1 MSFQRM
7 IAIPQEEYIQLS
19 TLSQIRQPYTHKM
32 MNLEREYEHPAPNSN
47 PYERMMLQGSVLE
60 EMKSL
65 KERIRND
72 LSLGTPKP
80 YRNRALS
87 LYRSIEPVIKF
98 NERGELIGEDEKA
111 IQDSRAEDLIQH
123 AVRDHR
129 RPFTPVAWN
138 IFVDLLKK
146 HNVPRSVLSRQTLA
160 EMKTDVPNP
169 IMKRTP
175 HKTTS
180 TATPKR
186 LRPIKTPK
194 RLLDLK
200 SPKSLPDVKRP
211 KRKRRQSLRYPA
223 TDFLLDYTP

>member
-1 MSFQRM
+1 M

-19 TLSQIRQPYTHKM
+19 TLSQVRQPYTHKM
-32 MNLEREYEHPAPNSN
+32 MNLEREYEHPAQKSN

-98 NERGELIGEDEKA
+98 NERGELIGDDEKA

-129 RPFTPVAWN
+129 RPFTPVAWDT
-138 IFVDLLKK
+138 FVDLLKK

-160 EMKTDVPNP
+160 EMKTDN
-169 IMKRTP
+169 MKGATP
-175 HKTTS
+175 KTPS
-180 TATPKR
+180 AAPPKR
-186 LRPIKTPK
+186 LRLMKTPK
-194 RLLDLK
+194 RLINIK
-200 SPKSLPDVKRP
+200 SPKSLPEVKRP

-223 TDFLLDYTP
+223 TDFLLDYSP